1 MFKPKLENIILFFFL
16 KYLVFYTFMMFKNND
31 YTLISFNQLID
42 ANAVGYYL
50 WIFLSLPAI
59 STALFSVPVY
69 FILKIRKALYLVP
82 LVIGVF
88 VIEYYLYT
96 YMASE
101 SNLRNGIYL
110 EVISIIILILF
121 FFKHFK
127 SIFLPSRVS
136 SRPI

>member
-42 ANAVGYYL
+42 ANAVVYYL

-101 SNLRNGIYL
+101 SNLKNGIYL